1 MFVRLLG
8 KFVCGEM
15 IAFAVCGGGGVVG
28 VGGKILQLCN
38 SIVGTSGARLF
49 SCMAGCLFSPT
60 AFCRM
65 KFFCCAG

>member
-38 SIVGTSGARLF
+38 SIVGTLGH
-49 SCMAGCLFSPT
+49 GCSP
-60 AFCRM
+60 AW
-65 KFFCCAG
+65 

>member
-28 VGGKILQLCN
+28 VGGKIVQLCN
-38 SIVGTSGARLF
+38 SINIPRLPDRP
-49 SCMAGCLFSPT
+49 S
-60 AFCRM
+60 RR
-65 KFFCCAG
+65 